1 MGRRPKSATEAAAAT
16 IEATPAAVPIVR
28 RRRRSSIVDHGAQTA
43 ILIDSLLRG
52 RGAAG
57 ASQQEAL
64 AVVNWARG
72 VHAEEAEL
80 KTLTTRVRRA
90 KALNAPERQVVL
102 DLNKALLDGVLAGSL
117 VVDVTESGS
126 VAFKQATE

>member
-1 MGRRPKSATEAAAAT
+1 MGRRPKAAIEVAAT
-16 IEATPAAVPIVR
+16 TEEPVAATPVVR
-28 RRRRSSIVDHGAQTA
+28 RRRRRSTVDHGAQTA
-43 ILIDSLLRG
+43 ILIDSLLKG
-52 RGAAG
+52 RGAGG
-57 ASQQEAL
+57 ATQEEAL
-64 AVVNWARG
+64 VVVNWARG